1 MKLKDAEK
9 TGKQSVQRIVY
20 FLGIIFLIS
29 MLIEATM
36 RIGFSLMYLIPS
48 GLMVGVMIGV
58 VYLITDRLNFE
69 FKYLKEEGTKV
80 EGKVIGIGDVKD
92 GINTHCYIVVSF
104 EDEVKRVKYLEYN

>member
-1 MKLKDAEK
+1 MKIKDAEK

-48 GLMVGVMIGV
+48 GLMVE
-58 VYLITDRLNFE
+58 L
-69 FKYLKEEGTKV
+69 
-80 EGKVIGIGDVKD
+80 
-92 GINTHCYIVVSF
+92 
-104 EDEVKRVKYLEYN
+104 